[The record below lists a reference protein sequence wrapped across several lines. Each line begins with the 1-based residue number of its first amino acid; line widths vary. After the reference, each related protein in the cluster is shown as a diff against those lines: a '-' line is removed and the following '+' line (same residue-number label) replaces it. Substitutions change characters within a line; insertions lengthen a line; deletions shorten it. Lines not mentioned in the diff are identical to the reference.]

1 MTVESKQAFYKE
13 ITTYLGA
20 KDEAQMASILKAAT
34 RNTVTAFNEKCYVM
48 FPENLAC
55 IHPHLNSQ
63 SCAKLYQ
70 GWTIDSKSNPTAVAA
85 IFRKQ
90 TGKTSSCS
98 GALISSSHIDQ
109 NGLKPLLTCQEF
121 VDAPEPEKWGREQEI
136 AQVKSVESHQ
146 TARMRRG
153 ATTAVT
159 FLQRR
164 AVEEISEESSEE
176 SAEKS
181 GNKRAAAQ
189 AIPDKRGNSVKQTPG
204 GGKKRSTEEINGTSR
219 GADAAGKSTKRA
231 KKSSATPPAG
241 EKSIATPPAG
251 EKAKN
256 LIDPAEFDSII
267 AAVRNQL
274 FNDSVPKEEYIK
286 LQQENAR
293 LATECKR
300 AQDLAASRQAAL
312 EEYTSLLSRMN
323 AVTKPK

>member
-34 RNTVTAFNEKCYVM
+34 GITVTAFNEKCYVM

-70 GWTIDSKSNPTAVAA
+70 GWTIDSKNNPTAVAA

-98 GALISSSHIDQ
+98 GALISSSHIDK
-109 NGLKPLLTCQEF
+109 NGLKPKLTCQEF
-121 VDAPEPEKWGREQEI
+121 VDAPVPKKWGREQEI

-146 TARMRRG
+146 G
-153 ATTAVT
+153 ADCQNA
-159 FLQRR
+159 
-164 AVEEISEESSEE
+164 EGSHHSSDSSSEESSEE
-176 SAEKS
+176 SAEKA
-181 GNKRAAAQ
+181 GKKRAAANG
-189 AIPDKRGNSVKQTPG
+189 IPDKRGKSVKRTPG
-204 GGKKRSTEEINGTSR
+204 GGKKSSTEETSGTSR
-219 GADAAGKSTKRA
+219 GAEESAKRA
-231 KKSSATPPAG
+231 KKSIVTTPAG

-256 LIDPAEFDSII
+256 LIDPVEFENII
-267 AAVRNQL
+267 AVLRNQL
-274 FNDSVPKEEYIK
+274 FNDSGVPKEEYIK
-286 LQQENAR
+286 LQQENGR
-293 LATECKR
+293 LATECKG